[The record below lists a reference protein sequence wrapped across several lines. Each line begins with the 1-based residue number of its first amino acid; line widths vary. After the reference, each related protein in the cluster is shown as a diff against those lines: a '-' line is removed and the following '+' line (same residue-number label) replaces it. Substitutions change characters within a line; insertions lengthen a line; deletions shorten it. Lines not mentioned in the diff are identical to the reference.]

1 MTIFNQTTR
10 RGFLLA
16 SVALG
21 VVSLPGLKVRAAEP
35 ASGGTATLLISSEP
49 PVLTMVPLPT
59 GRELD
64 MRDTTSVLQRLG
76 DRSLT
81 ILPRCAEFAPIQT
94 VW

>member
-21 VVSLPGLKVRAAEP
+21 VVSLPGLKLNAAEP

-49 PVLTMVPLPT
+49 PVLT
-59 GRELD
+59 
-64 MRDTTSVLQRLG
+64 
-76 DRSLT
+76 T
-81 ILPRCAEFAPIQT
+81 IAHTAYNPSIYRPRLPRVC
-94 VW
+94 